1 MNRNIMI
8 SWIAGLFLFAGA
20 SAGWAEAPPADPKA
34 RLAKA
39 EAMFAERCKK
49 SGEFIHRT
57 VDNVEGV
64 FLLKLRPKQINFQ
77 DQFRMDDPYGA
88 DVSGDGYIVNFL
100 KGRNPKGSLVTE
112 NATRQGYRYVEAID
126 PADGKRYRYTGAM
139 KEVTRKTSIL
149 MGGDG
154 RTTFTTKDYVL
165 DKVSAPG
172 TPPRYGVNYDDLSS
186 REEREHWIAGSS
198 LKVIDLKT
206 DEVIAERIGYMMD
219 RGQGSTSR
227 GRIPWYWAAYTACP
241 SFPKAPGGN
250 VFKGDQTRNFV
261 EQVLNIKQGD

>member
-8 SWIAGLFLFAGA
+8 SWIAGLFLFASA
-20 SAGWAEAPPADPKA
+20 SAGWAEAPPANPKA

-57 VDNVEGV
+57 VDDVEGV
-64 FLLKLRPKQINFQ
+64 FLLKLRPKQINLQ

-100 KGRNPKGSLVTE
+100 KGRNQKGSLVTE
-112 NATRQGYRYVEAID
+112 NATRQGYRFVEAID
-126 PADGKRYRYTGAM
+126 PADGKRYRYTGRI
-139 KEVTRKTSIL
+139 KEVTKTSSLLI
-149 MGGDG
+149 GGDG
-154 RTTFTTKDYVL
+154 KTFKVKEFALEKVL
-165 DKVSAPG
+165 PPG
-172 TPPRYGVNYDDLSS
+172 EPPRYGVTYADIST
-186 REEREHWIAGSS
+186 REEREYWIAGSS
-198 LKVIDLKT
+198 LRVIDLKT
-206 DEVIAERIGYMMD
+206 NEVIAERIGYMMD
-219 RGQGSTSR
+219 RGQGSTSQ